1 MIHVGDLP
9 LYTFLR
15 VLLLIL
21 TQPCHQSVILAHPF
35 TLPAH
40 TMPTHADMVQTW
52 YRHGRG

>member
-9 LYTFLR
+9 LHTFLR

-52 YRHGRG
+52 QGVN